1 MTPAEVLTQIKQRLI
16 QDGMIATEEEAQS
29 YVNRRESEW
38 DVTEDII
45 SEIGEDFVVDLYML
59 CLKEE
64 LEDSLRYG
72 MIQDRTEFFNAV
84 P

>member
-1 MTPAEVLTQIKQRLI
+1 MTPAEVLTEIKQRLI
-16 QDGMIATEEEAQS
+16 QEGMVATEEAAQS
-29 YVNRRESEW
+29 YVNSRESEW
-38 DVTEDII
+38 DITEDII
-45 SEIGEDFVVDLYML
+45 SEVGEDYVVNLYML

-64 LEDSLRYG
+64 LEESLRYG

>member
-16 QDGMIATEEEAQS
+16 QEGMIATEEAAQS

-45 SEIGEDFVVDLYML
+45 SEVGEDCVIDLYVQSIND
-59 CLKEE
+59 E
-64 LEDSLRYG
+64 LQESLRTG
-72 MIQDRTEFFNAV
+72 MVQDKTEYFQN
-84 P
+84 

>member
-16 QDGMIATEEEAQS
+16 QDGMIATEEAAQS

-45 SEIGEDFVVDLYML
+45 SEIGEDHVIDLYIR
-59 CLKEE
+59 CLKDE
-64 LEDSLRYG
+64 LEESLRYG
-72 MIQDRTEFFNAV
+72 IIQDQSEFFI
-84 P
+84 

>member
-1 MTPAEVLTQIKQRLI
+1 MTPAEVLTGIKQRLI
-16 QDGMIATEEEAQS
+16 QEGMISTEEAAQS

-45 SEIGEDFVVDLYML
+45 SEVGEDFVVDLYMRF
-59 CLKEE
+59 LKEE

-72 MIQDRTEFFNAV
+72 LIRDQSEFFN
-84 P
+84 

>member
-16 QDGMIATEEEAQS
+16 QEGMIATEEAAQS

-45 SEIGEDFVVDLYML
+45 SEIGEDHVIDLYMR
-59 CLKEE
+59 CLKDE
-64 LEDSLRYG
+64 LEESLRTG
-72 MIQDRTEFFNAV
+72 MVQDRTEFFNAV

>member
-16 QDGMIATEEEAQS
+16 QNGMIATEEAAQS

-45 SEIGEDFVVDLYML
+45 SEVGEDFVVQLYMQRIND
-59 CLKEE
+59 E
-64 LEDSLRYG
+64 LQESLRSRLV
-72 MIQDRTEFFNAV
+72 QDKTEFFN
-84 P
+84 